1 MPYLKIIV
9 KLLSEICCN
18 SNTQKFILFKIYSSD
33 LGNWDEMM
41 PGMINLVG
49 TFFIKAATYEFMKYN
64 TMHGGM
70 ETHLSIPGPP
80 TQTGLLI

>member
-1 MPYLKIIV
+1 
-9 KLLSEICCN
+9 
-18 SNTQKFILFKIYSSD
+18 
-33 LGNWDEMM
+33 M

-70 ETHLSIPGPP
+70 ESHLLIPGPP
-80 TQTGLLI
+80 TQTGLLS